1 MPGQNLV
8 SQQIKIVLDKNII
21 DDDYEDECYDFQD
34 ELFNFEQILRIS
46 WDNWIP
52 KIYSWSKHVKQI
64 NELLMAMRNMWWHF
78 RFLFG
83 QTVFLNCLTECQTSC
98 LWFSICLLQWWYW
111 RIKKITEKLLSQELR
126 PVFGVNGLKLCI
138 LAISWHLIMIL
149 KTLSWR
155 VSFQIFSLIPKHTST
170 RNLHG
175 PNVLPQPIRNQ
186 FSYYY
191 HMVES
196 IFGVDILLK
205 TWFLNDFYM
214 FFALNFLSKNFH
226 VLKNPTDRA
235 K

>member
-1 MPGQNLV
+1 MKMNVMISGMNFL
-8 SQQIKIVLDKNII
+8 ILNK
-21 DDDYEDECYDFQD
+21 YWECPEITEYLKF
-34 ELFNFEQILRIS
+34 
-46 WDNWIP
+46 
-52 KIYSWSKHVKQI
+52 YSWSKHVKQI

-155 VSFQIFSLIPKHTST
+155 ASFQIFSLIPKHIST

-175 PNVLPQPIRNQ
+175 PNVLSQPIRNQ

-191 HMVES
+191 HMLES
-196 IFGVDILLK
+196 IFGVDISE
-205 TWFLNDFYM
+205 T
-214 FFALNFLSKNFH
+214 FH
-226 VLKNPTDRA
+226 FVENMIP
-235 K
+235 